1 MTQKI
6 DFKNIEKDFF
16 YAVAPHTKA
25 RVKFGE
31 MKNAALENEYNE
43 AIGDY
48 DYISVISRE
57 KFTEGAELEID
68 CYFEGMGAP
77 CIVFTDDVEEKDF
90 SVYGIHFE
98 VCIYKDGV
106 NVWHIVP
113 CPERVERPI
122 RPTKIYF
129 EEWKVNEKGVHCSVK
144 FGKKSITVSIEGRT
158 FTVTNED
165 FPEKF
170 RVGFTACEGLCGFT
184 DFKVKA

>member
-1 MTQKI
+1 MTRNF
-6 DFKNIEKDFF
+6 DFNNIEKDCF

-25 RVKFGE
+25 KVKFATP
-31 MKNAALENEYNE
+31 KNASLENEYNE

-57 KFTEGAELEID
+57 KFSEGAEIEVNCSFD
-68 CYFEGMGAP
+68 GMGAP
-77 CIVFTDDVEEKDF
+77 CIVFTDEIDEKDF
-90 SVYGIHFE
+90 SVYGMHFE
-98 VCIYKDGV
+98 VCIYKNGV

-113 CPERVERPI
+113 CPERAERPI

-129 EEWKVNEKGVHCSVK
+129 EEWQVDKEGVRCSIK

-170 RVGFTACEGLCGFT
+170 RVGFTACEGPCAFSE
-184 DFKVKA
+184 FKVRD